1 MISSEPS
8 SSPDSIMF
16 PPELGSGHQT
26 ASYPL
31 PRQLQILCGKVNYSD
46 LTKTTCWQNVN
57 ILQYNG
63 KHLYIVCTTALK

>member
-1 MISSEPS
+1 MISNEPS
-8 SSPDSIMF
+8 YPPTVQYNVSPRA
-16 PPELGSGHQT
+16 GHQT

-31 PRQLQILCGKVNYSD
+31 PRQLQFFCGKVNYSD